1 MGIVLKQSLKNTII
15 TYIGFGIGAVN
26 TLYLYP
32 IFLGATYYALTN
44 YILSAANV
52 IMPLFAIGM
61 QNTLVKFYA
70 QYQTEKE
77 RSQFLSFTVL
87 FPLLMCIPLA
97 IIGIFFFDDILTF
110 VSKKNPVVKTFILLI
125 PFIGICMA
133 YFEIFYAW
141 ARVHMHSVFG
151 NFIKEVGLRLFSLF
165 TLIGVYYNWITVVQF
180 VYVTAGIYLLALVV
194 TMFYAFYIKKPVFQ
208 FVIPAN
214 VKDILV
220 YTFYII
226 LSGSVANLLLDG
238 DKIMLNQYMKI
249 ENIAYYSVATYI
261 ALVISVPSR
270 AMHQIVYPITAKLM
284 HENKHDELNDLYKK
298 TSINL
303 QIVGGFVM
311 LCIFVNIEQL
321 YEMVPKD
328 YSGGII
334 VVFMIGLSKYF
345 DLILGNNNAIIF
357 NSKYYRAVLFLG
369 VGLVIL
375 TVVLNMIFIPLYG
388 IIGSAF
394 ATLLSITCYSLAKLL
409 FVVKRMHLYPFTK
422 QTLHS
427 IGITFIVFLLFYFWE
442 FPVNSS
448 VSNGLRSILVLVAI
462 GLKSLLVTFVYTYM
476 NYKFVVSP
484 EINQT
489 LDKVFFKFKRNK

>member
-1 MGIVLKQSLKNTII
+1 MGIVLNQSFKNTII
-15 TYIGFGIGAVN
+15 TYIGFGIGAIN

-32 IFLGATYYALTN
+32 VYLGATYYALTN

-61 QNTLVKFYA
+61 QNTLVKFYS
-70 QYQTEKE
+70 QYKTEEE
-77 RSQFLSFTVL
+77 REQFLSFTAL
-87 FPLLMCIPLA
+87 FPLLMCIPLG
-97 IIGIFFFDDILTF
+97 IIGIFFFDDITTF
-110 VSKKNPVVKTFILLI
+110 VSKENSVVKDFILLI

-151 NFIKEVGLRLFSLF
+151 NFIKEVGLRLFSSVA
-165 TLIGVYYNWITVVQF
+165 LIGLYFHWISLVQF
-180 VYVTAGIYLLALVV
+180 VYLTAAIYFVAFLI
-194 TMFYAFYIKKPVFQ
+194 TMFYAFYIKKPRFQ
-208 FVIPAN
+208 ITIPEN
-214 VKDILV
+214 VKSV
-220 YTFYII
+220 MEYTFYII

-238 DKIMLNQYMKI
+238 DKLMLNQYMKI

-284 HENKHDELNDLYKK
+284 HEDKYDELNNLYKK

-311 LCIFVNIEQL
+311 LGIFVNINQL
-321 YEMVPKD
+321 YEIVPEE
-328 YSGGII
+328 YRGGIP

-357 NSKYYRAVLFLG
+357 NTKYYKMVLYLG
-369 VGLVIL
+369 LGLVVL
-375 TVVLNMIFIPLYG
+375 TVILNMIFIPIFG

-394 ATLLSITCYSLAKLL
+394 ATLLSITFYSLAKLL
-409 FVVKRMHLYPFTK
+409 FVVKRLHLYPFTK
-422 QTLHS
+422 QTIHS
-427 IGITFIVFLLFYFWE
+427 LILTFILFALFYFWE
-442 FPVNSS
+442 FPFHP
-448 VSNGLRSILVLVAI
+448 LISIL
-462 GLKSLLVTFVYTYM
+462 LKSIIVTILYVYL
-476 NYKFVVSP
+476 NYKFSISV
-484 EINQT
+484 EINQVINNI
-489 LDKVFFKFKRNK
+489 LKKIRIKI

>member
-1 MGIVLKQSLKNTII
+1 MGIVLNQSFKNTII
-15 TYIGFGIGAVN
+15 TYIGFAIGAIN

-32 IFLGATYYALTN
+32 VYLGATYYALTN

-61 QNTLVKFYA
+61 QNTLVKFYS
-70 QYQTEKE
+70 QYETEEE
-77 RSQFLSFTVL
+77 RENFLSFTAL
-87 FPLLMCIPLA
+87 FPLLMCIPLGL
-97 IIGIFFFDDILTF
+97 IGIFFFDDITAF
-110 VSKKNPVVKTFILLI
+110 VSKKNPVVKEFMLLI
-125 PFIGICMA
+125 PFVGICMA

-151 NFIKEVGLRLFSLF
+151 NFIKEVGLRLVSTISLVGLYF
-165 TLIGVYYNWITVVQF
+165 NWISLIQF
-180 VYVTAGIYLLALVV
+180 VYITALIYFLAFII
-194 TMFYAFYIKKPVFQ
+194 TMLYAFKIKKPNFQ
-208 FVIPAN
+208 IKIPKN
-214 VKDILV
+214 VKSV
-220 YTFYII
+220 MEYTFFII

-238 DKIMLNQYMKI
+238 DKLMLNQYMVI

-284 HENKHDELNDLYKK
+284 HENKHDELNSLYKK

-311 LCIFVNIEQL
+311 LCIFVNINQL
-321 YEMVPKD
+321 YELVPKE
-328 YSGGII
+328 YSGGIS

-357 NSKYYRAVLFLG
+357 NTKYYRMVLYLG
-369 VGLVIL
+369 LMLVVL
-375 TVVLNMIFIPLYG
+375 TFVLNMIFIPIFG

-394 ATLLSITCYSLAKLL
+394 ATLLSITFYSLAKLL
-409 FVVKRMHLYPFTK
+409 FVVKRLHLYPFTK

-427 IGITFIVFLLFYFWE
+427 LVLTFILFLVFYFWE
-442 FPVNSS
+442 FPIYPLIGIV
-448 VSNGLRSILVLVAI
+448 LKSILVTIAY
-462 GLKSLLVTFVYTYM
+462 VYL
-476 NYKFVVSP
+476 NYKFAISN
-484 EINQT
+484 EINQ
-489 LDKVFFKFKRNK
+489 LIRNLLGKFKISI

>member
-1 MGIVLKQSLKNTII
+1 MGIVLNQSLKNTII
-15 TYIGFGIGAVN
+15 TYIGFGIGGIS
-26 TLYLYP
+26 TLFLFPP
-32 IFLGATYYALTN
+32 ILGKTFYGLSN
-44 YILSAANV
+44 YILSCANV

-61 QNTLVKFYA
+61 QNTLVKFYS
-70 QYQTEKE
+70 QCKTEKE
-77 RSQFLSFTVL
+77 ENQFLSFTVL
-87 FPLLMCIPLA
+87 FPILLSIPILL
-97 IIGIFFFDDILTF
+97 IGLFFYDEIAFF
-110 VSKKNPVVKTFILLI
+110 VTKKNPIVKNYIWLI
-125 PFIGICMA
+125 PFIGLCMA

-151 NFIKEVGLRLFSLF
+151 NFIKEVGLRMFSLVA
-165 TLIGVYYNWITVVQF
+165 LLCIYYKWITVVDF
-180 VYVTAGIYLLALVV
+180 IYLTAAIYFIAFLL
-194 TMFYAFYIKKPVFQ
+194 TMFYAFRIKKPVFQ
-208 FVIPAN
+208 FEVPEN
-214 VKDILV
+214 VKGILE

-284 HENKHDELNDLYKK
+284 HEDKYEELNSLYKK

-303 QIVGGFVM
+303 QMVGGFVM
-311 LCIFVNIEQL
+311 LCIFVNINQL
-321 YEMVPKD
+321 YEMVPKE

-357 NSKYYRAVLFLG
+357 NTKHYRTVLFLG
-369 VGLVIL
+369 VGLVAL
-375 TVVLNMIFIPLYG
+375 TFGLNMIFIPIFG

-394 ATLLSITCYSLAKLL
+394 ATLLSITLYSLAKLL
-409 FVVKRMHLYPFTK
+409 FVVKKLYLYPFTK

-427 IGITFIVFLLFYFWE
+427 LAITFVLFLLFYFWQ
-442 FPVNSS
+442 FPFHPIVGI
-448 VSNGLRSILVLVAI
+448 V
-462 GLKSLLVTFVYTYM
+462 LKSFLVTVLYIYV
-476 NYKFVVSP
+476 NYKFVISK
-484 EINQT
+484 EINQV
-489 LDKVFFKFKRNK
+489 LDKMIQKFTR

>member
-1 MGIVLKQSLKNTII
+1 MGIVLNQSLKNTII
-15 TYIGFGIGAVN
+15 TYIGFGIGAIN

-97 IIGIFFFDDILTF
+97 IIGFFFFDDILAF

-125 PFIGICMA
+125 PFTGLCMA

-151 NFIKEVGLRLFSLF
+151 NFIKEVGLRLFSLI
-165 TLIGVYYNWITVVQF
+165 TLIGVYYHWITVVQF
-180 VYVTAGIYLLALVV
+180 VYVTAGIYLLALIV
-194 TMFYAFYIKKPVFQ
+194 TMFYAFYIKRPVFQ
-208 FVIPAN
+208 FVIPEN

-284 HENKHDELNDLYKK
+284 HENKHDELNNLYKK

-311 LCIFVNIEQL
+311 LCIFVNINQL
-321 YEMVPKD
+321 YELVPKD
-328 YSGGII
+328 YSGGIT

-369 VGLVIL
+369 VGLVVL
-375 TVVLNMIFIPLYG
+375 TVVLNMIFIPLFG

-422 QTLHS
+422 QTLYS
-427 IGITFIVFLLFYFWE
+427 IGITFVVFLLFYYWK
-442 FPVNSS
+442 FPINP
-448 VSNGLRSILVLVAI
+448 LIAI
-462 GLKSLLVTFVYTYM
+462 GLKSILVTIVYVFI

-489 LDKVFFKFKRNK
+489 LDKVMLKIKKNK

>member
-1 MGIVLKQSLKNTII
+1 MGIVLNQSLKNTVI
-15 TYIGFGIGAVN
+15 TYLGFGIGAIN

-32 IFLGATYYALTN
+32 VFLGATYYAVTN

-61 QNTLVKFYA
+61 QNTLVKFYS
-70 QYQTEKE
+70 QCKTEEE
-77 RSQFLSFTVL
+77 RGRFLSFTVL
-87 FPLLMCIPLA
+87 FPFLLCIPIG
-97 IIGIFFFDDILTF
+97 IIGLFFFDDLVYF
-110 VSKKNPVVKTFILLI
+110 VSKKNPVVQTFIWLI
-125 PFIGICMA
+125 PFTGLCMA

-165 TLIGVYYNWITVVQF
+165 AIVGVYFNWISIVDF
-180 VYVTAGIYLLALVV
+180 VYVTSGIYFLALIV
-194 TMFYAFYIKKPVFQ
+194 TMLYAFKIKRPNFQ
-208 FVIPAN
+208 FYIPTN
-214 VKDILV
+214 VKDILE

-238 DKIMLNQYMKI
+238 DKLMLNQYLVI

-284 HENKHDELNDLYKK
+284 HENKYEELNALYKK

-311 LCIFVNIEQL
+311 LCIFVNISQL
-321 YEMVPKD
+321 YEIVPKE

-357 NSKYYRAVLFLG
+357 NSKYYRTVLFLG
-369 VGLVIL
+369 LFLVLI
-375 TVVLNMIFIPLYG
+375 TIVLNRIFIPLYG
-388 IIGSAF
+388 IMGCAF
-394 ATLLSITCYSLAKLL
+394 ATLLSITLYSLAKLL

-422 QTLHS
+422 ETVTSLVV
-427 IGITFIVFLLFYFWE
+427 TAVLFLAFYFWE
-442 FPVNSS
+442 FPLYPLIGIALKSIILTVVYLYVNYKLVISKEI
-448 VSNGLRSILVLVAI
+448 NGIIDKVLLKFNLRS
-462 GLKSLLVTFVYTYM
+462 
-476 NYKFVVSP
+476 
-484 EINQT
+484 
-489 LDKVFFKFKRNK
+489 